1 MCFQFFEKEISNF
14 MQKNFSLLLLS
25 EMGCK
30 SEESEFVP
38 SKKIE
43 KRGEQFL
50 FYGSFVI

>member
-1 MCFQFFEKEISNF
+1 

-25 EMGCK
+25 EMRCK

-38 SKKIE
+38 SNKIE
-43 KRGEQFL
+43 KRGEHEHEQFL